1 MGGQLAAQALAN
13 AAATVVFACAVKLD
27 LVSYIPTA
35 LRIGAGCGVAM
46 LVGVLGMRSVG
57 LLVAEAFILP
67 PFTWETVSPVS
78 TSIILE
84 LEPCCIRSDTVL
96 ELESCCII

>member
-13 AAATVVFACAVKLD
+13 AAATVVFACAVRIK

-35 LRIGAGCGVAM
+35 LRIGAGCGVAI

-57 LLVAEAFILP
+57 LLVADTFVLP
-67 PFTWETVSPVS
+67 PFTWETVSIPS
-78 TSIILE
+78 TLCSYDRIAGT
-84 LEPCCIRSDTVL
+84 P
-96 ELESCCII
+96 

>member
-13 AAATVVFACAVKLD
+13 AAATLVLACAVKLN

-35 LRIGAGCGVAM
+35 LRVGAGCGVAM

-57 LLVAEAFILP
+57 LLVADAFILP
-67 PFTWETVSPVS
+67 PFTWEAVS
-78 TSIILE
+78 I
-84 LEPCCIRSDTVL
+84 
-96 ELESCCII
+96 